1 MSETLSPTRALAER
15 IDRENAITLTEMSP
29 NPASWERTNCRAC
42 LSNDLIEVLNLGNQP
57 PANSFVKLADLD
69 QTEAR
74 YPLSLRLCEAC
85 GMVQLGHVVP
95 PELLYRSY
103 LFFTSSSQWM
113 ADHFSKL
120 MTDNAAEFVPPGGL
134 VVEIGSN
141 DGTALSAI
149 HRRDVRLL
157 GIDPARNISVMAA
170 SRGVPTIAEFFNETL
185 AAEVARVAGQAHLI
199 VACNVMGHI
208 NDLDQVCEGI
218 KRLLAPG
225 GAFVIEVPYLG
236 QFLERNEYDTIYHE
250 HLSYFAIRPLVTL
263 MNRFGLRVERVKLFP
278 VHGGT
283 IRVTVQHGNGHSPE
297 VGEWLNQ
304 EVKAGL
310 ADRFTFGLLAAQAAR
325 NRHELK
331 ARLTILKQQ
340 GKKVIGYGAPA
351 KGTVCLNYCDIGTD
365 LLPVVLDS
373 TPAKQGLHVPGTH
386 QPILPPSAFTEQ
398 NPDVLLLLA
407 WNHAEEII
415 AREHA
420 FRERGGQFL
429 TPRLEVLA

>member
-1 MSETLSPTRALAER
+1 MNLNNVDCSQHLFLKSSHTMSETLSPTRTLAER

-29 NPASWERTNCRAC
+29 NPASWERTSCRAC

-57 PANSFVKLADLD
+57 PANSFVKLADLG

-185 AAEVARVAGQAHLI
+185 AAEVARVAGQAHR
-199 VACNVMGHI
+199 
-208 NDLDQVCEGI
+208 
-218 KRLLAPG
+218 RLQRDGPH
-225 GAFVIEVPYLG
+225 
-236 QFLERNEYDTIYHE
+236 QR
-250 HLSYFAIRPLVTL
+250 SRPS
-263 MNRFGLRVERVKLFP
+263 LRR
-278 VHGGT
+278 
-283 IRVTVQHGNGHSPE
+283 
-297 VGEWLNQ
+297 
-304 EVKAGL
+304 
-310 ADRFTFGLLAAQAAR
+310 DQAAVGTGR
-325 NRHELK
+325 RVRH
-331 ARLTILKQQ
+331 
-340 GKKVIGYGAPA
+340 
-351 KGTVCLNYCDIGTD
+351 
-365 LLPVVLDS
+365 
-373 TPAKQGLHVPGTH
+373 
-386 QPILPPSAFTEQ
+386 
-398 NPDVLLLLA
+398 
-407 WNHAEEII
+407 
-415 AREHA
+415 
-420 FRERGGQFL
+420 
-429 TPRLEVLA
+429 